1 MLWYDERGEVIKMAE
16 ITAKEQMIFDIVQA
30 EWDMFQHVYNTGGRA
45 SCQEDPDTFFRMRM
59 SQWMVYEDEILE
71 SYVEDIRRAYAEGRN
86 LLFEKYAR
94 MMEVTY
100 PEEYERVREH
110 LPEAS
115 QEKERMTEEIVKIHM
130 EWDKYMVENY
140 PNLRAQ
146 GRVMTTKEDSVS
158 NGSSTESYLRGE
170 LLTYSE
176 RTVALILEQVKEAHA
191 AGINLEKQ
199 IIENETKFY
208 GYSCIEDAEKRHGQL

>member
-1 MLWYDERGEVIKMAE
+1 MAE
-16 ITAKEQMIFDIVQA
+16 ITEKEQLIFDIVQA
-30 EWDMFQHVYNTGGRA
+30 EWDMFQNVYNTGGRA

-71 SYVEDIRRAYAEGRN
+71 SYANDIRKAIEEGRN

-100 PEEYERVREH
+100 PEEYENVKEY
-110 LPEAS
+110 LPEVS
-115 QEKERMTEEIVKIHM
+115 PEKKRMAEEIVKIHI
-130 EWDKYMVENY
+130 EWDRYMAEHY
-140 PNLRAQ
+140 PNIRAQ
-146 GRVMTTKEDSVS
+146 GRVMTTEEDSIKD
-158 NGSSTESYLRGE
+158 GSSTESYLRGE

-176 RTVALILEQVKEAHA
+176 HTVSLILRQVKEAYEN
-191 AGINLEKQ
+191 GKNMEKE

-208 GYSCIEDAEKRHGQL
+208 GYSSIEDAEQRHGELAH

>member
-1 MLWYDERGEVIKMAE
+1 MEKRTEETMTAAE
-16 ITAKEQMIFDIVQA
+16 ACVTEKEQMIFDIVQA

-100 PEEYERVREH
+100 PEEFEKVKKH
-110 LPEAS
+110 LPEVS
-115 QEKERMTEEIVKIHM
+115 PEKKRMAEEIVQIHM
-130 EWDKYMVENY
+130 EWDKYMAEHY

-146 GRVMTTKEDSVS
+146 GRVMTTEEDSVS

-170 LLTYSE
+170 LLTYSD
-176 RTVALILEQVKEAHA
+176 RTVELILKQMQEAYKQ
-191 AGINLEKQ
+191 GMNLEKQ

-208 GYSCIEDAEKRHGQL
+208 GYSSIEDAEKKHGK

>member
-1 MLWYDERGEVIKMAE
+1 MAE
-16 ITAKEQMIFDIVQA
+16 ITEKEQLIFDIVQA
-30 EWDMFQHVYNTGGRA
+30 EWDMFQNVYNTGGRA

-71 SYVEDIRRAYAEGRN
+71 SYANDIRQAYEEGRN

-100 PEEYERVREH
+100 PEEYENVKEY
-110 LPEAS
+110 LPEVS
-115 QEKERMTEEIVKIHM
+115 PEKKQMAEEIVKIHM
-130 EWDKYMVENY
+130 EWDRYMLEHY
-140 PNLRAQ
+140 PNIRAQ
-146 GRVMTTKEDSVS
+146 GRVMTTQEDSVRD
-158 NGSSTESYLRGE
+158 GSSTESYLRGE

-176 RTVALILEQVKEAHA
+176 YTVSLILRQVKEAYEK
-191 AGINLEKQ
+191 GENLEKE

-208 GYSCIEDAEKRHGQL
+208 GYSSIEDAEKKHGELAEQQ

>member
-1 MLWYDERGEVIKMAE
+1 MVVQMAE

-71 SYVEDIRRAYAEGRN
+71 SYAEDIRQAYAEGRN

-100 PEEYERVREH
+100 PEEYERVKGH
-110 LPEAS
+110 LPKVS
-115 QEKERMTEEIVKIHM
+115 PEKKRMAEEIVKVHM
-130 EWDKYMVENY
+130 EWDRYMAENY

-176 RTVALILEQVKEAHA
+176 HTVALILEQVKEAYA
-191 AGINLEKQ
+191 AGVNLEKQ

-208 GYSCIEDAEKRHGQL
+208 GYRSIEEAEAKHGQL

>member
-1 MLWYDERGEVIKMAE
+1 MTAAE
-16 ITAKEQMIFDIVQA
+16 TGAAAEACVTEKEQMIFDIVQA

-100 PEEYERVREH
+100 PEEFEKVKEH
-110 LPEAS
+110 LPEVS
-115 QEKERMTEEIVKIHM
+115 PEKKRMAEEIVQIHM
-130 EWDKYMVENY
+130 EWDKYMAEHY

-146 GRVMTTKEDSVS
+146 GRVMTTEEDSVS

-170 LLTYSE
+170 LLTYSD
-176 RTVALILEQVKEAHA
+176 RTVELILKQMQEAYKQ
-191 AGINLEKQ
+191 GMNLEKQ

-208 GYSCIEDAEKRHGQL
+208 GYSSIEDAEKKHEG

>member
-1 MLWYDERGEVIKMAE
+1 MEKRTEETMTAAE
-16 ITAKEQMIFDIVQA
+16 ACVTEKEQMIFDIVQA

-100 PEEYERVREH
+100 PEEFEKVKEH
-110 LPEAS
+110 LPEVS
-115 QEKERMTEEIVKIHM
+115 PEKKRMAEEIIKIHM
-130 EWDKYMVENY
+130 EWDKYMAEHY

-146 GRVMTTKEDSVS
+146 GRVMTTEEDSVS

-170 LLTYSE
+170 LLTYSD
-176 RTVALILEQVKEAHA
+176 RTVELILKQMREAYKQ
-191 AGINLEKQ
+191 GMNLEKQ

-208 GYSCIEDAEKRHGQL
+208 GYSSIEDAETKHGK